1 MIKISVIIPIY
12 NMEEYLPQCLDSIVS
27 QTLREI
33 EILCIDDGS
42 TDGSE
47 EVLKLY
53 CNRDSRIRVIK
64 QNNQGVSCARNLGIE
79 EASGKYVIFMD
90 PDDWYPDKEILE
102 TLYVGAEKNN
112 VSIAGGSFM
121 DYHDG
126 IYNEKFPDRYFG
138 YHFEKDGVIEYTDYQ
153 FDFGYQRFIFEK
165 SLLTENHISFKKYV
179 RYQDPPF
186 FVEAMIAARR
196 FYGVDKPAYCYR
208 YGHTEIKWNRQKV
221 CDLLKGISDN
231 LQISSKY
238 GLKKLHNLTIRRL
251 NDEYRQL
258 LGDSIFFEEY
268 ACDVF
273 EEMLKT
279 MNYIDVNMSIKNEI
293 SFSNNW
299 IISAILYASYNSI
312 ILIPILI
319 GLKGIVEKKSIGKI
333 SCLTGIIFIILGISL
348 SLLLGLGQM
357 LLQFSSFFRNLP
369 LLASMNCYYIHPLSL
384 YYPVWQGLGI
394 QIVWL
399 LIVFLLATLI
409 LIGRNIR

>member
-165 SLLTENHISFKKYV
+165 SLLTENHISFKTSSE
-179 RYQDPPF
+179 PS
-186 FVEAMIAARR
+186 VEPSSI
-196 FYGVDKPAYCYR
+196 
-208 YGHTEIKWNRQKV
+208 HN
-221 CDLLKGISDN
+221 IS
-231 LQISSKY
+231 
-238 GLKKLHNLTIRRL
+238 
-251 NDEYRQL
+251 
-258 LGDSIFFEEY
+258 
-268 ACDVF
+268 
-273 EEMLKT
+273 
-279 MNYIDVNMSIKNEI
+279 
-293 SFSNNW
+293 
-299 IISAILYASYNSI
+299 
-312 ILIPILI
+312 
-319 GLKGIVEKKSIGKI
+319 
-333 SCLTGIIFIILGISL
+333 ISL
-348 SLLLGLGQM
+348 K
-357 LLQFSSFFRNLP
+357 
-369 LLASMNCYYIHPLSL
+369 
-384 YYPVWQGLGI
+384 V
-394 QIVWL
+394 
-399 LIVFLLATLI
+399 
-409 LIGRNIR
+409 

>member
-165 SLLTENHISFKKYV
+165 SL
-179 RYQDPPF
+179 
-186 FVEAMIAARR
+186 
-196 FYGVDKPAYCYR
+196 
-208 YGHTEIKWNRQKV
+208 
-221 CDLLKGISDN
+221 
-231 LQISSKY
+231 
-238 GLKKLHNLTIRRL
+238 
-251 NDEYRQL
+251 
-258 LGDSIFFEEY
+258 
-268 ACDVF
+268 
-273 EEMLKT
+273 
-279 MNYIDVNMSIKNEI
+279 
-293 SFSNNW
+293 
-299 IISAILYASYNSI
+299 
-312 ILIPILI
+312 
-319 GLKGIVEKKSIGKI
+319 
-333 SCLTGIIFIILGISL
+333 
-348 SLLLGLGQM
+348 
-357 LLQFSSFFRNLP
+357 
-369 LLASMNCYYIHPLSL
+369 
-384 YYPVWQGLGI
+384 
-394 QIVWL
+394 
-399 LIVFLLATLI
+399 
-409 LIGRNIR
+409 

>member
-279 MNYIDVNMSIKNEI
+279 MNYIDANMLDENNRDIYKVYNPIIMQIKEDIKNHVNWIDNLKGEI
-293 SFSNNW
+293 EDLKNQIKDRDEQLRVKEEEKRELEGRVQEVYDSFSYKAGH
-299 IISAILYASYNSI
+299 AIT
-312 ILIPILI
+312 
-319 GLKGIVEKKSIGKI
+319 V
-333 SCLTGIIFIILGISL
+333 
-348 SLLLGLGQM
+348 LL
-357 LLQFSSFFRNLP
+357 R
-369 LLASMNCYYIHPLSL
+369 LLAR
-384 YYPVWQGLGI
+384 
-394 QIVWL
+394 IVK
-399 LIVFLLATLI
+399 
-409 LIGRNIR
+409 GR